1 MSMINFKMSELI
13 YSEVAK
19 RNKINNMP
27 DIKALDNLL
36 ELLIYCL
43 QPIRSLINKPI
54 YITSGYRCAK
64 LNKLVK
70 GAINSQHLFGCAV
83 DFKVDSMKPSEIIN
97 IIKNSDI
104 VFDQLINEYDL
115 WTHVSFVK
123 NKNRS
128 QILYYK

>member
-1 MSMINFKMSELI
+1 MINFKMSELI